1 MSLNF
6 GFSLPAY
13 ITSGG
18 AAGTPV
24 PTVGILLQEDGSAL
38 LQEDGFKI
46 LITQFFYLAQEDGS
60 LLLQEN
66 GSQIY
71 A

>member
-18 AAGTPV
+18 AAGTPI
-24 PTVGILLQEDGSAL
+24 PAVGVLLQEDGFALLQEDGS
-38 LQEDGFKI
+38 KI

-66 GSQIY
+66 GNKIY

>member
-13 ITSGG
+13 TTSGG
-18 AAGTPV
+18 AAATPI
-24 PTVGILLQEDGSAL
+24 PTVVALLQEDGSFL
-38 LQEDGFKI
+38 LQEDGSKI
-46 LITQFFYLAQEDGS
+46 LVSVFFYLGQEDGS
-60 LLLQEN
+60 LILQEN

-71 A
+71 V